1 MPHFL
6 VIFAGDQFI
15 QQPGVPADLGWS
27 WRQPLSSKQ
36 WQESQDTIQD
46 EHSPQ
51 LAKVCMML
59 LLASQDRFK
68 NFERLATVFR
78 HFERL
83 NVMFKHVNVFY

>member
-59 LLASQDRFK
+59 LLASQDRFQK
-68 NFERLATVFR
+68 LRTFSDGFSP
-78 HFERL
+78 F
-83 NVMFKHVNVFY
+83 